1 MGQRTKK
8 TLKEIVS
15 ALPDNF
21 TFTAHTGCM
30 NTKDNSLDSIVTG
43 IKSGAS
49 VVEFDLHFN
58 KEGNAVLSHDKPVG
72 GEVSL
77 EEAFSKIAEYDD
89 ILVNVDVKP
98 HTSLHQVV
106 AAAEKTNMVKRIF
119 YTGIEEVKVPTVN
132 ETSPGISYYL
142 NMKVKSPL
150 FHSSKYIEDLIATVK
165 KTGAVG
171 INFNKRS
178 ASQKLVDAF
187 HKAGLLVS
195 IFTVDK
201 EKEMLRI
208 LHLSPDNITTRNPD
222 KLNKILKENGYV
234 RN

>member
-1 MGQRTKK
+1 MEQRTKK

-30 NTKDNSLDSIVTG
+30 NTKANSLDSIVTG

-58 KEGNAVLSHDKPVG
+58 EEGNAVLSHDKPVG
-72 GEVSL
+72 GEVPL
-77 EEAFSKIAEYDD
+77 EEALSKIAGYDD

-98 HTSLHQVV
+98 HTSLQQIVT
-106 AAAEKTNMVKRIF
+106 AAEKENMLKRIF
-119 YTGIEEVKVPTVN
+119 YTGIEEVKVPTVK
-132 ETSPGISYYL
+132 ETSPGVSYYL

-150 FHSSKYIEDLIATVK
+150 FHSSKYVEDLIATVK

-187 HKAGLLVS
+187 HEAGLLVS

-208 LHLSPDNITTRNPD
+208 LHLCPDNITTRNPD